1 MLDLGVTEQN
11 YWQQHMKEPEIT
23 SWRGIAFEEVC
34 LQHIQQ
40 IKMALQIAGV
50 ASKESSLVV
59 SGNDGAEGMQIDLLI
74 DRADDIVNVCEMK
87 YSKSNYVMKKSYAE
101 KLVRRIDALE
111 QIQPEK
117 TFHLTFVTVYPME
130 RNAYSDI
137 VTSAVTADELF
148 R

>member
-1 MLDLGVTEQN
+1 MLDPGVTEQN
-11 YWQQHMKEPEIT
+11 YWQQHMT
-23 SWRGIAFEEVC
+23 
-34 LQHIQQ
+34 
-40 IKMALQIAGV
+40 
-50 ASKESSLVV
+50 
-59 SGNDGAEGMQIDLLI
+59 
-74 DRADDIVNVCEMK
+74 
-87 YSKSNYVMKKSYAE
+87 KSNYVMKKSYAE

-130 RNAYSDI
+130 RTAHSDI